1 MKKIAKIFSLVIG
14 LSVIASCDLELLD
27 NPNAVTTKNLDVNYL
42 LNSIELTFAGSFNAF
57 TGVGAGLSRTL
68 HYGGAVNYDN
78 AVGPGTFS
86 GTWNNVYAN
95 TLVDIKA
102 LIPVAETAG
111 LFVHSGIAKTLR
123 AYTLL
128 TMVDFLGN
136 VPYSEALNP
145 ENFNPKADDGK
156 TIYTAA
162 IADLDAAIA
171 DFAKTSRGGATSD
184 LIYGGNADSW
194 TRAANSIK
202 LKALLNL
209 KLTDKAGATSGINSL
224 VSGNKLLS
232 TTAQNF
238 TFKYG
243 SNLVN
248 PDTRHPRYG
257 YSNTG
262 IGDYMS
268 NSYMGELYSSKSKPD
283 PRIRFY
289 FYRQTVVNTRDVNEL
304 RCVNNNKP
312 SHYGANDAFCL
323 PTLVGYWGR
332 DHLSNEGIPPDG
344 LRRTGWGVYP
354 AGGLFDDDAAKPVLL
369 GSGAGGAGIAPF
381 LMRSYVDFMLAE
393 AALTLGTT
401 GDAKAL
407 LKSAIEKSMADV
419 RAMAL
424 GTSEAS
430 RINAFESAKGIVWAT
445 EVTSYVNEVL
455 AAYDAAASNDA
466 KLAIIA
472 KEYWLALFGSGVESY
487 NLYRRTGLPAQQP
500 ALDPNPGAFASSVYY
515 PTNYIAQN
523 KNAKQKASPAVKVF
537 WDTNTFALK

>member
-1 MKKIAKIFSLVIG
+1 MKKIAKIFSIIIG
-14 LSVIASCDLELLD
+14 LSVIASCDLDLLD

-42 LNSIELTFAGSFNAF
+42 LNSIELTFAGSFNGF
-57 TGVGAGLSRTL
+57 QGTGAALTRIY
-68 HYGGAVNYDN
+68 HYGGSVNYDN
-78 AVGPGTFS
+78 AVGPGTLA
-86 GTWNNVYAN
+86 GLWNNVYAN

-102 LIPVAETAG
+102 LIPVAEASG

-128 TMVDFLGN
+128 TMVDFLGD
-136 VPYSEALNP
+136 VPLSEALNP

-156 TIYTAA
+156 TVYTAA

-171 DFAKTSRGGATSD
+171 DFAKTSKGGATSD

-209 KLTDKAGATSGINSL
+209 KLTDKAGTTSGINTL
-224 VSGNKLLS
+224 ISGNKLIS

-243 SNLVN
+243 SNLTN
-248 PDTRHPRYG
+248 PDTRHPRYQ

-268 NSYMGELYSSKSKPD
+268 NSFMGELYSSKSKPD
-283 PRIRFY
+283 PRIRY
-289 FYRQTVVNTRDVNEL
+289 YYYRQTVVNTKDVNEL
-304 RCVNNNKP
+304 RCITNNKP
-312 SHYGANDAFCL
+312 AHYTANDVFCL
-323 PTLVGYWGR
+323 PGTVGYWGR
-332 DHLSNEGIPPDG
+332 DHLSNEGTPPDG
-344 LRRTGWGVYP
+344 LRKTGYGLYP
-354 AGGLFDDDAAKPVLL
+354 SGGLFDDDAAKPVLL
-369 GSGAGGAGIAPF
+369 GVGAGGAGIAPF
-381 LMRSYVDFMLAE
+381 LMRSFVDFMLAE
-393 AALTLGTT
+393 SALTLGTT
-401 GDAKAL
+401 GDPKAL

-419 RAMAL
+419 RAFAM

-430 RINAFESAKGIVWAT
+430 KINAFEAAKGIVWAN

-455 AAYDAAASNDA
+455 ASYDAAPTNDA
-466 KLAIIA
+466 RLAIIA
-472 KEYWLALFGSGVESY
+472 KEYWLSLYGSGVEAY
-487 NLYRRTGLPAQQP
+487 NLYRRTGQPAQQP
-500 ALDPNPGAFASSVYY
+500 ALDPNPGTFAYSIYY

-523 KNAKQKASPAVKVF
+523 KNAKQKANPGVKVF
-537 WDTNTFALK
+537 WDTNTFTLK